1 MASSSYMPPCSPR
14 CYAEAQTRRPTVLSH
29 ANHRTTPSAPKPPH
43 SPGGAAA
50 VASKSVPTFVRL
62 IVTYFKAQER
72 KQSLFICT
80 LGPYCQ
86 TPADCSVAIS
96 SCFDLGG
103 SGVGGGTCLQSACRG
118 SGAKLLRGLRR
129 PDLSEVR
136 SFYKATVISG
146 R

>member
-1 MASSSYMPPCSPR
+1 MKNTVASLSYMPPCSPR
-14 CYAEAQTRRPTVLSH
+14 CYAAAQTRRPTVLSH

-72 KQSLFICT
+72 KRSLFICT

-103 SGVGGGTCLQSACRG
+103 SGVCGGGMPPKCMSRQRCQTAERSPSSRPVRG
-118 SGAKLLRGLRR
+118 EELL
-129 PDLSEVR
+129 
-136 SFYKATVISG
+136 
-146 R
+146 

>member
-1 MASSSYMPPCSPR
+1 MASSSNMPPCSPR
-14 CYAEAQTRRPTVLSH
+14 CDAAAQTHRPTVLSH
-29 ANHRTTPSAPKPPH
+29 ANHRTTPSAPKPPD
-43 SPGGAAA
+43 SLGGAAA

-96 SCFDLGG
+96 SCFDLG
-103 SGVGGGTCLQSACRG
+103 VGGGTCLQSACRG